1 MKSIFLKIAVD
12 GGQTVSALMQDTMGQ
27 HEVLANNYSV
37 MAEACHAEGLT
48 AAHFSKAGTKEL
60 GAAAYDSCEVEAI
73 RWVGDGA
80 EAAMTTA
87 PNYRTDGQKAMAKRV
102 QDRASEV
109 RKGLRAALAALEL
122 ADAEEASGE
131 ARTGRIMEHKLADML
146 TKQQARIKKRSTAAN
161 RMHCDYHEVQAGLSQ
176 AIKALNKAKAVK

>member
-1 MKSIFLKIAVD
+1 MKSIFLKIAVNEE
-12 GGQTVSALMQDTMGQ
+12 QTVSALMQDTMGR

-37 MAEACHAEGLT
+37 MGEACYAEGLT
-48 AAHFSKAGTKEL
+48 ADHFTKAGTKEL
-60 GAAAYDSCEVEAI
+60 GGAAYDSCEIEAI

-87 PNYRTDGQKAMAKRV
+87 PNYRTDEQKAMAKRV
-102 QDRASEV
+102 QDRASDV
-109 RKGLRAALAALEL
+109 RKGLRAALQRIELEG
-122 ADAEEASGE
+122 AEQESGE
-131 ARTGRIMEHKLADML
+131 PRTGRMMEHLLADL
-146 TKQQARIKKRSTAAN
+146 LAKKQARIKKRSTAAN